1 MPAFRKRLPRPLS
14 PITYLVRNPGK
25 TVPLTAVI
33 LLAVLLIAGV
43 VAIMDSIPYS
53 IRTIYG
59 YSRLL
64 LFAGPRGES
73 QLTQDIV
80 RRFREQRE
88 VPVERIAVV
97 RAAPTIVRSIVGK
110 WPFAII
116 GFEQGDLPYALK
128 RMGTTRLDG
137 RLPMQGVAEAVVSEP
152 VARNRGLKIGSVL
165 MSPDDTDNFS
175 PFPVKVVGIAQS
187 REWFMFAD
195 KDYIRG
201 NHFPPID
208 VVLVFAPNEA
218 DQVRLGAWA
227 RREFKGERVQLLSF
241 YEVERDAK
249 EMFRILY
256 AILNVVIGILVSV
269 IALMVAMLMNIHQG
283 QRLVEFGL
291 LQALGHTRRRLL
303 ARSLTEAS
311 LLVVVG
317 WVLGVALSFGLLA
330 AFKAILLDPQ
340 AFAMQVW
347 NPQAVAYTVAVPAVV
362 LLVACGTVVWR
373 FRRFDPVGIVERR
386 LV

>member
-1 MPAFRKRLPRPLS
+1 MPFSRRRPLRPLS
-14 PITYLVRNPGK
+14 PVTYLVRNPGK

-73 QLTQDIV
+73 SLTDDIV
-80 RRFREQRE
+80 RRFRDQRE

-116 GFEQGDLPYALK
+116 GFSQDDLRYALR
-128 RMGTTRLDG
+128 RMGSTGLQG
-137 RLPMQGVAEAVVSEP
+137 RLPAPGAAEAVVSEP
-152 VARNRGLKIGSVL
+152 VARNRGLRIGSVL

-187 REWFMFAD
+187 REWFMFSD
-195 KDYIRG
+195 IDYIRG

-208 VVLVFAPNEA
+208 VVLVFAPTPA
-218 DQVRLGAWA
+218 DQERLGAWA
-227 RREFKGERVQLLSF
+227 RREFRGERVQVLGF

-249 EMFRILY
+249 EMFKILY
-256 AILNVVIGILVSV
+256 AILNVVIAILVSV
-269 IALMVAMLMNIHQG
+269 IALMVAMLMNIHQA

-303 ARSLTEAS
+303 LRSLTEAS
-311 LLVVVG
+311 VLVLLG
-317 WVLGVALSFGLLA
+317 WVLGVALSLGLLA
-330 AFKAILLDPQ
+330 VFKRVLLDPQ
-340 AFAMQVW
+340 AFAMQLW
-347 NPQAVAYTVAVPAVV
+347 NPQAVAYTVSVPAVV
-362 LLVACGTVVWR
+362 LAVAWATVIWR